1 MAEEKKNQKREFKKN
16 FDKSKKLL
24 EERVV
29 SISRVTKVT
38 AGGRHFRFSATM
50 AVGDGKGLV
59 GIGTGK
65 ANEVPEAIKKGI
77 QAANKNLTKV
87 SIIDN
92 RTIPHDA
99 IGTCGRA
106 RVLIKPAKEGTGVI
120 AGGPVR
126 VILELAGVKDIVS
139 KSLGSN
145 TKVNMAKA
153 TLEALKSQ
161 RTAEHIA
168 ELRGKKVEEL

>member
-1 MAEEKKNQKREFKKN
+1 MARQERKM
-16 FDKSKKLL
+16 DKQKKLL

-38 AGGRHFRFSATM
+38 KGGRHFRFSATM

-77 QAANKNLTKV
+77 QAANKNLCKV
-87 SIIDN
+87 AIVDG
-92 RTIPHDA
+92 RTVPHDA
-99 IGTCGRA
+99 TGICGKA
-106 RVLIKPAKEGTGVI
+106 KVLIKPAKEGTGVI
-120 AGGPVR
+120 AGGAVR

-145 TKVNMAKA
+145 TKVNVAKA
-153 TLEALKSQ
+153 TLEALKSE